1 MSKTYIPGPEA
12 DAIIARQV
20 ANGNFATPDE
30 AVRAGVQLLEAQ
42 EAELQELRKLID
54 EGDADIA
61 AGRIHRYASADEL
74 TQDIVARGEAPL
86 KRKA

>member
-1 MSKTYIPGPEA
+1 MSKTYTPGPEA

-30 AVRAGVQLLEAQ
+30 AVRAGVRLLEAQ

-74 TQDIVARGEAPL
+74 TQDVVARGEAPL

>member
-20 ANGNFATPDE
+20 AKGNFATPDE

-61 AGRIHRYASADEL
+61 AGRIHRYTSAEEL

>member
-20 ANGNFATPDE
+20 AKGNFATPDE
-30 AVRAGVQLLEAQ
+30 AVRAGVELLEAQ

-61 AGRIHRYASADEL
+61 AGRLHRYASAEEL

-86 KRKA
+86 MIKA

>member
-1 MSKTYIPGPEA
+1 MSKTYTPGPEA

-20 ANGNFATPDE
+20 AKGNFATPDE
-30 AVRAGVQLLEAQ
+30 AVRAGVRLLEAQ

>member
-20 ANGNFATPDE
+20 AKGNFATPDE

-54 EGDADIA
+54 ECDADIA
-61 AGRIHRYASADEL
+61 AGRIHRYTSAEEL
-74 TQDIVARGEAPL
+74 TQDIVVRGEAPL

>member
-1 MSKTYIPGPEA
+1 MSKTYTPGPEA

-20 ANGNFATPDE
+20 AKGNFATPDE
-30 AVRAGVQLLEAQ
+30 AVRASVQLLDAQ
-42 EAELQELRKLID
+42 EAELDELRKLID

-61 AGRIHRYASADEL
+61 AGRVHRYGSADEL
-74 TQDIVARGEAPL
+74 TEDVVARGEGRS

>member
-20 ANGNFATPDE
+20 AKGNFATPDE

-42 EAELQELRKLID
+42 EAELQELRKLVD
-54 EGDADIA
+54 EGDAA
-61 AGRIHRYASADEL
+61 YASGDYTTYTGADTFL
-74 TQDIVARGEAPL
+74 TDVKQLGAQRSRQ
-86 KRKA
+86 KS

>member
-20 ANGNFATPDE
+20 AKGNFATPDE
-30 AVRAGVQLLEAQ
+30 AVRAGVELLEAQ

-61 AGRIHRYASADEL
+61 AGRIHRYASAEEL